1 MCLALP
7 TMVANFLTFKL
18 SVDACL
24 CNCCPKET
32 EPYVPQSPSSRQIL
46 VWRISRGIPAE
57 ADCQLDKEVLP
68 SAGVLTVTRASFRLL
83 SLNLSTSWYLSWNF
97 ILVSLTGS
105 KVEDHSLP
113 GWPYNMDNM
122 FVNDSRGLF
131 SISANWSFLPFLKSF
146 VPISILFS
154 LPEQLKIVTVP
165 RFILVNW
172 WVSLPQFHG
181 FCWKTWDSWIRNKG
195 HHYSWQ

>member
-1 MCLALP
+1 MHVSVTVVQRKQNLMCPRLP
-7 TMVANFLTFKL
+7 LPDK
-18 SVDACL
+18 
-24 CNCCPKET
+24 
-32 EPYVPQSPSSRQIL
+32 IL
-46 VWRISRGIPAE
+46 VWKISRGTPAE

-68 SAGVLTVTRASFRLL
+68 SAEVLTVTRASFRLL

-97 ILVSLTGS
+97 ILASLTGS
-105 KVEDHSLP
+105 KVEDHSLLVDHT
-113 GWPYNMDNM
+113 MDNM

-131 SISANWSFLPFLKSF
+131 SISANWSFLPFLESF

-181 FCWKTWDSWIRNKG
+181 FFWKTWDSWIRNKG